1 MISLLKITGI
11 RYRQIQVGY
20 TPLVYILNLEGSK
33 ITILLLYKDNHK
45 RVNLKRRLLN
55 LIPVSQKIITDP
67 VVISD
72 DFVIEKIKFI
82 INTKDIITVLEHNN
96 KNCG

>member
-1 MISLLKITGI
+1 
-11 RYRQIQVGY
+11 
-20 TPLVYILNLEGSK
+20 
-33 ITILLLYKDNHK
+33 
-45 RVNLKRRLLN
+45 VNLKRRLLN